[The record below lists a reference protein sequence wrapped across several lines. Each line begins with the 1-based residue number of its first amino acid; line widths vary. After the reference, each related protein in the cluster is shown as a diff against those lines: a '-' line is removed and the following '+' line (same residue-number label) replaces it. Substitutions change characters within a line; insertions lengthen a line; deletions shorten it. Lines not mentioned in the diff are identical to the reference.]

1 MFLVGVM
8 ISMVILV
15 VNIVVFSMS
24 KSQDVSPT
32 LVIIVCSVA
41 GGCIG
46 LPLLGFLIFHI
57 YISVSGNTTR

>member
-8 ISMVILV
+8 VSMVAAIINV
-15 VNIVVFSMS
+15 IVFSTS
-24 KSQDVSPT
+24 KSGDFNPMI
-32 LVIIVCSVA
+32 VIIVCSVA
-41 GGCIG
+41 AGLIG